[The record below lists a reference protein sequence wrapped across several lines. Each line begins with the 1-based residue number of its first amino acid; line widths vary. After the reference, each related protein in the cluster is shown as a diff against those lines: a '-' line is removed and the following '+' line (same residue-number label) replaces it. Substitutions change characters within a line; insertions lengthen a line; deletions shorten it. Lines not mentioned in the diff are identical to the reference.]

1 MRHHPSTTE
10 SSTANKWPEPQLR
23 NICGLI
29 GNRKWRHLQIRLAPP
44 LIEPRWNL
52 SICNDKIISIII
64 KNNWIDT
71 KLADKVS
78 SFHISSSPD
87 NNRRFRFYLLNQLWI
102 FEKKFLKNK
111 KNGINM
117 IIIFLFIYLSFFFC
131 LFVCF
136 VLFCFVLFCCCSIV
150 GAVTNDKWNL
160 STQTIANIPDGNTKV
175 L

>member
-78 SFHISSSPD
+78 SLHISSSPD

-131 LFVCF
+131 LFVCL
-136 VLFCFVLFCCCSIV
+136 VCFVLFCCCSIV